1 MSSIHTALYSH
12 YKDSQYGIDDKK
24 THKLYISWFDH
35 GTYAVVEYLDIIIL
49 IWMSLRIDR
58 LTTTFWQHGKPNDT
72 PPVRIAIQRRSPTYL
87 GKMIA
92 TSGKKR

>member
-35 GTYAVVEYLDIIIL
+35 GTYAVVEYLYIIIL

-72 PPVRIAIQRRSPTYL
+72 PPVRIAIQRGSPTYL